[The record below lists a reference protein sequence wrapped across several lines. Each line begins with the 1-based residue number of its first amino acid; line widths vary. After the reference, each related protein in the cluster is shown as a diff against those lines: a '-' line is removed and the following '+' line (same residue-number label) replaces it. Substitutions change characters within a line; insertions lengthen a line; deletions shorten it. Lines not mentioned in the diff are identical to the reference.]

1 MVQTASVTFS
11 DPKLLAGLYSNAS
24 FRNLCKPGEKQNGFV
39 KCLQSTLYGDSK
51 GHSLRR
57 LLDIGYQELL
67 NNYRHEYLFKTTLL
81 NDYVLENYRLDNSIL
96 LNEFQIGKSIADAV
110 LVNGTNKVFEIKT
123 ELDSPNRLATQIQ
136 DYKKAFSEVYLVV
149 HENQAEKYAAIIA
162 EEIGLLCFSEK
173 NRIWNYKESTKDIN
187 RLDVDAMV
195 KSLRKDELIQLV
207 TNLSGE
213 IPEATPV
220 RLFKTCLEIVQGYQP
235 LQVQKEY
242 LQIIKKRINPATNEL
257 MESDQIPSWLKF
269 FCYTENIKEKD
280 YIHLIDSLDI
290 IF

>member
-1 MVQTASVTFS
+1 MVQTAPVTFS
-11 DPKLLAGLYSNAS
+11 DPKILAGLYSNAS
-24 FRNLCKPGEKQNGFV
+24 FRNLCKPGEKKNVFI
-39 KCLQSTLYGDSK
+39 KSLQSALSSDFKGQTLRG
-51 GHSLRR
+51 

-81 NDYVLENYRLDNSIL
+81 NDYVLENYRLDNTIL

-123 ELDSPNRLATQIQ
+123 ELDSPLRLATQIQ

-149 HENQAEKYAAIIA
+149 HEKQLEKYAAVIA
-162 EEIGLLCFSEK
+162 EEIGLLCFSERTGISK
-173 NRIWNYKESTKDIN
+173 YKQAKQDNSHLEI
-187 RLDVDAMV
+187 DAMV
-195 KSLRKDELIQLV
+195 KSLRKDELIQLS
-207 TNLSGE
+207 TSLSGE

-220 RLFKTCLEIVQGYQP
+220 RLFKTCLDIVMGYQP
-235 LQVQKEY
+235 LRVQKEY

-257 MESDQIPSWLKF
+257 MESNQIPSWLKF
-269 FCYTENIKEKD
+269 FCYTDNIKEKD

-290 IF
+290 TF